1 VNEIVATE
9 SLLVVTASD
18 IRPELIEWLWD
29 GRIPFGK
36 LTLFSGNPDL
46 GKSLVTLDI
55 AGRATTG
62 RDWPDGEKAAPPCDV
77 LILTAEDDPS
87 DTIVPR
93 LMACEADLRKVHF
106 LTSTIFRN
114 GKRGQAA
121 RDFALDTDVQLLN
134 QHLLRYPETRLV
146 IIDPISNYLG
156 GASINKEQE
165 VRRVLSPLAKVMADT
180 GCAGI
185 TVGHFNKS
193 LGVSAIHKT
202 GGAVALVG
210 VQRIAWGFMRPPDE
224 ADLTLMLRVKGNL
237 SKSKGGLRYRIK
249 TRQVSISG
257 QSVEQPIIGWDGC
270 TDETADGTLSV
281 ESDPGEGKIRSA
293 MRWVKTAL
301 AEGRRRSRDIYEEA
315 DAQGFIASTVKTASQ
330 RIGVSKVNECGEW
343 YWDLPIQVS
352 VLPVLPVGYSSSS
365 TH

>member
-1 VNEIVATE
+1 MNEAALTE
-9 SLLVVTASD
+9 SLLVVTASE
-18 IRPELIEWLWD
+18 IQPELIEWLWED
-29 GRIPFGK
+29 RIPFGK

-62 RDWPDGEKAAPPCDV
+62 RDWPDGENAAPPCDA
-77 LILTAEDDPS
+77 LILTAEDDPR

-93 LMACEADLRKVHF
+93 LMACGANLKRVHF
-106 LTSTIFRN
+106 LTSTIKTN
-114 GKRGQAA
+114 GKRQQSA
-121 RDFALDTDVQLLN
+121 REFQLDEDVQLLN
-134 QHLLRYPETRLV
+134 QHLLRHPEIRLV

-202 GGAVALVG
+202 GGAVGLVG
-210 VQRIAWGFMRPPDE
+210 IQRMAWGFIRSPDD
-224 ADLTLMLRVKGNL
+224 ADVTLMLRVKGNL

-249 TRQVSISG
+249 TRQVSIVG
-257 QSVEQPIIGWDGC
+257 QNVEQPIISWDGP
-270 TDETADGTLSV
+270 TEETADGTLSV

-293 MRWVKTAL
+293 MRWVKAAL
-301 AEGRRRSRDIYEEA
+301 TEGPRRATDIYKEA
-315 DAQGFIASTVKTASQ
+315 QVDGFVVSTVRTASE
-330 RIGVSKVNECGEW
+330 RIGVDKANVRGEW
-343 YWDLPIQVS
+343 YWDLAPLGLSGLSGGPSGVQ
-352 VLPVLPVGYSSSS
+352 
-365 TH
+365 

>member
-1 VNEIVATE
+1 MNEIVPTE
-9 SLLVVTASD
+9 SLLVVTASE
-18 IRPELIEWLWD
+18 IQPELIEWLWE

-62 RDWPDGEKAAPPCDV
+62 RDWPDGKNSTPPCHV
-77 LILTAEDDPS
+77 LILTAEDDPK

-93 LMACEADLRKVHF
+93 LMACEADRQKVHF
-106 LTSTIFRN
+106 LTSTIFRT

-134 QHLLRYPETRLV
+134 QHLRQHPETRVV

-193 LGVSAIHKT
+193 LGVAAIHKT

-210 VQRIAWGFMRPPDE
+210 IQRMAWGFMRSPDDAE
-224 ADLTLMLRVKGNL
+224 VTLMLRVKGNL

-249 TRQVSISG
+249 TRQVPISG
-257 QSVEQPIIGWDGC
+257 QSVEQPIISWDGV
-270 TDETADGTLSV
+270 TEETADGTLSV
-281 ESDPGEGKIRSA
+281 ESDPGEGKIRAA

-301 AEGRRRSRDIYEEA
+301 AEGPRRASDVYKEA
-315 DAQGFIASTVKTASQ
+315 EPQGFIVSTVRTASE
-330 RIGVSKVNECGEW
+330 RIGVKKANVRGEW
-343 YWDLPIQVS
+343 YWDLAPLGLSALSGPSGVQ
-352 VLPVLPVGYSSSS
+352 
-365 TH
+365 

>member
-1 VNEIVATE
+1 MNEAVPTE
-9 SLLVVTASD
+9 SLLVVTASE
-18 IRPELIEWLWD
+18 IQPELIEWLWD

-62 RDWPDGEKAAPPCDV
+62 RAWPDGENAAPPCDA
-77 LILTAEDDPS
+77 LILTAEDDPR

-93 LMACEADLRKVHF
+93 LMACGADLKRVHF
-106 LTSTIFRN
+106 LTSTIKTN
-114 GKRGQAA
+114 GKRQQSS
-121 RDFALDTDVQLLN
+121 RDFTLDEDVQLLK
-134 QHLLRYPETRLV
+134 QHLQQHPEVRLV

-210 VQRIAWGFMRPPDE
+210 IQRMAWGFMRSPDD
-224 ADLTLMLRVKGNL
+224 ADVTLMLRVKGNL
-237 SKSKGGLRYRIK
+237 SKSKAGLRYRIK
-249 TRQVSISG
+249 TRHISISD
-257 QSVEQPIIGWDGC
+257 QLVEQPIIAWDGS
-270 TDETADGTLSV
+270 TEETADGTLSV
-281 ESDPGEGKIRSA
+281 ENDPGEGKIRSA

-301 AEGRRRSRDIYEEA
+301 AEGPRRASDVYKEA
-315 DAQGFIASTVKTASQ
+315 EPQGFIVSTVRTASE
-330 RIGVSKVNECGEW
+330 RIGVKKANVRGEW
-343 YWDLPIQVS
+343 YWDLAPLGLSALSGPSGVQ
-352 VLPVLPVGYSSSS
+352 
-365 TH
+365 

>member
-1 VNEIVATE
+1 MNEAVPTE
-9 SLLVVTASD
+9 SLLVVTASE
-18 IRPELIEWLWD
+18 IHPELIEWLWD
-29 GRIPFGK
+29 SRIPFGN
-36 LTLFSGNPDL
+36 LTLFTRNPDL

-62 RDWPDGEKAAPPCDV
+62 RDWPDGKNSTPPCDV
-77 LILTAEDDPS
+77 LILTAEDDPK

-93 LMACEADLRKVHF
+93 VMACEADRQKVHF
-106 LTSTIFRN
+106 LTSTIFRT
-114 GKRGQAA
+114 GKRGQST

-134 QHLLRYPETRLV
+134 RHLQQHPETRVV
-146 IIDPISNYLG
+146 IIDPISNNLG

-210 VQRIAWGFMRPPDE
+210 IQRMAWGFMRSPDD
-224 ADLTLMLRVKGNL
+224 ADVTLMLRVKGNL

-249 TRQVSISG
+249 TRQVSISD
-257 QSVEQPIIGWDGC
+257 QLVEQPIIAWDGS
-270 TDETADGTLSV
+270 TEETADGTLSV

-293 MRWVKTAL
+293 MRWVTTAL
-301 AEGRRRSRDIYEEA
+301 SEGPRRANDIYKEA
-315 DAQGFIASTVKTASQ
+315 EVEGFIQSTVKRASQ
-330 RIGVSKVNECGEW
+330 RLNVQKTNAGGDY
-343 YWDLPIQVS
+343 YWDLPIHVPLVS
-352 VLPVLPVGYSSSS
+352 PVVPVGIALP
-365 TH
+365 

>member
-1 VNEIVATE
+1 MNEAVPTE
-9 SLLVVTASD
+9 SLLVVTASE
-18 IRPELIEWLWD
+18 IQPELIEWLWA

-62 RDWPDGEKAAPPCDV
+62 RDWPDGKNSTPPCDV
-77 LILTAEDDPS
+77 LILTAEDDPK

-93 LMACEADLRKVHF
+93 LMACEADRQKVHF
-106 LTSTIFRN
+106 LISTIFRT

-134 QHLLRYPETRLV
+134 QHLQQHPETRVV

-193 LGVSAIHKT
+193 LGVAAIHKI

-210 VQRIAWGFMRPPDE
+210 IQRMAWGFMRSPDDAE
-224 ADLTLMLRVKGNL
+224 VTLMLRVKSNL

-249 TRQVSISG
+249 TRQISISG
-257 QSVEQPIIGWDGC
+257 QSVEQPIISWDGV
-270 TDETADGTLSV
+270 TEETADGTLSV
-281 ESDPGEGKIRSA
+281 ESDPSEGKIRAA
-293 MRWVKTAL
+293 MRWVKTVL
-301 AEGRRRSRDIYEEA
+301 AEGPRRASDVYKEA
-315 DAQGFIASTVKTASQ
+315 EPQGFIVSTVSTASE
-330 RIGVSKVNECGEW
+330 RIGVKRLTCAANG
-343 YWDLPIQVS
+343 I
-352 VLPVLPVGYSSSS
+352 G
-365 TH
+365 T